1 MSDYSSMATLQNNSQ
16 TAGFAA
22 ALERA
27 RLVAAKLEGGGS
39 KRPLEEGPEPNAK
52 KLAAVDTGYQQQQQ
66 QQQMSASTAIPSGPR
81 TQAPVGAPAPPPPS
95 GPPNMM
101 PDQTLNEYIR
111 VPDKMVG
118 LIIGRGGEQ
127 ITRLQAES
135 GCKIQMAPDSGGQPD
150 RLCTLTGSREAIQRA
165 KELVNQIVNHRGR
178 ENAPQHQDSPGGG
191 NGGGNGGGGGGG
203 PGPGLGMPQMPRGGG
218 GGGGGG
224 SITEE
229 IILPGP
235 KVGLII
241 GKNGKTIKQLQEQ
254 SGAKMVVIQDGPNT
268 EYEKPLRISGDPSK
282 VEHAK
287 QLVYELLSDKEMGGG
302 PRQPYDDGYPPQDGN
317 GLAGNSTE
325 VLVPKVAVGIVIGR
339 GGDMIKKIQAETG
352 ARVQFHQ
359 ERDDGPGDKRCYLQ
373 GKPHQ
378 VDQARQMIEDLISS
392 VNRREQESRPNRRA
406 PPQRNGDR
414 GGEFQQWQESPE
426 IRVTFT
432 VSNLKCGLIIGRGG
446 EVIKQIN
453 AASGA
458 HCELDRRA
466 QGADRNNRTFYI
478 RGHPDA
484 VEHCKRIIM
493 EKVGVPVNFMQDGS
507 DGNGNGNN
515 GGNGND
521 NGGGGGGGGGP
532 GGDFYG
538 GGGGGGGGPP
548 AWGYN
553 PHWHQPAQQ
562 QPQPQVQIN
571 PATGQPDYSQQW
583 IDYYRSMGLMREAEA
598 IEQQAKQQQQ
608 QAGMEAA
615 AAASNVAN
623 APSGPGLGS
632 GGPVAGASTPSPA
645 AAAAAPTQ
653 DYSAQWAEYYRNL
666 GKVKEAEAIEAQ
678 IKQKQQSGGTG
689 MGASAVGPGS
699 TAGASTPTASGTPP
713 GGAGGAGAGQYAQY
727 GLYAPAVYP
736 GYQPYPGYGAPQPDH
751 HQ

>member
-1 MSDYSSMATLQNNSQ
+1 MSAPSAVAVVSR
-16 TAGFAA
+16 AA
-22 ALERA
+22 APPA
-27 RLVAAKLEGGGS
+27 
-39 KRPLEEGPEPNAK
+39 
-52 KLAAVDTGYQQQQQ
+52 
-66 QQQMSASTAIPSGPR
+66 SA
-81 TQAPVGAPAPPPPS
+81 APPPP
-95 GPPNMM
+95 PNAGAGSLM

-150 RLCTLTGSREAIQRA
+150 RLCTLTGSREAILRA

-178 ENAPQHQDSPGGG
+178 ENAPQHGEGAG
-191 NGGGNGGGGGGG
+191 AGGG
-203 PGPGLGMPQMPRGGG
+203 PGMPPPPPRGAQ
-218 GGGGGG
+218 G
-224 SITEE
+224 SMAQEE
-229 IILPGP
+229 IMLPGP

-268 EYEKPLRISGDPSK
+268 EYEKPLRISGDPAK

-287 QLVYELLSDKEMGGG
+287 QLVYELLADKDMQQGGG
-302 PRQPYDDGYPPQDGN
+302 PRPPPYDDNYAGHDQGN
-317 GLAGNSTE
+317 GLATNSTE

-352 ARVQFHQ
+352 CRVQFHQ
-359 ERDDGPGDKRCYLQ
+359 ERDDGPNDKRCYLQ

-392 VNRREQESRPNRRA
+392 VNRREQEVRA
-406 PPQRNGDR
+406 GRGRGGAAARNGER
-414 GGEFQQWQESPE
+414 GAGDYAAWQDAQE

-432 VSNLKCGLIIGRGG
+432 VSNVKCGLIIGRGG

-453 AASGA
+453 AESGA

-466 QGADRNNRTFYI
+466 QGSDRNNRTFYI
-478 RGHPDA
+478 RGHPEA
-484 VEHCKRIIM
+484 VDHCKRIIM
-493 EKVGVPVNFMQDGS
+493 EKVGMPVNFIQEGS
-507 DGNGNGNN
+507 NGGNGGNGNGNGN
-515 GGNGND
+515 GGNG
-521 NGGGGGGGGGP
+521 GE
-532 GGDFYG
+532 YY
-538 GGGGGGGGPP
+538 GGGGGGGPP

-562 QPQPQVQIN
+562 QAPQQQVQIN

-583 IDYYRSMGLMREAEA
+583 IDYYRSLGLMREAEA

-608 QAGMEAA
+608 QQQQQPQPGGGGGNGGGTPPASGATPAPPAG
-615 AAASNVAN
+615 
-623 APSGPGLGS
+623 GS
-632 GGPVAGASTPSPA
+632 QP
-645 AAAAAPTQ
+645 
-653 DYSAQWAEYYRNL
+653 DYSAQWAEYYRSI
-666 GKVKEAEAIEAQ
+666 GKLKEAEAIEQQ
-678 IKQKQQSGGTG
+678 IKMKSSGAIGGGGGGGSSTPG
-689 MGASAVGPGS
+689 GGA
-699 TAGASTPTASGTPP
+699 AGAGA
-713 GGAGGAGAGQYAQY
+713 AGGAGAGGQYAQY
-727 GLYAPAVYP
+727 GVYAPAVYP
-736 GYQPYPGYGAPQPDH
+736 AYQPYPAYPQPNAEH

>member
-22 ALERA
+22 AVQRA

-52 KLAAVDTGYQQQQQ
+52 KLASVEVPYQQQQPP
-66 QQQMSASTAIPSGPR
+66 MSDMFSAPTAAPAASRS
-81 TQAPVGAPAPPPPS
+81 APAAAAAPPPPPS
-95 GPPNMM
+95 APASLM

-178 ENAPQHQDSPGGG
+178 ENAPQHPEGQGS
-191 NGGGNGGGGGGG
+191 GGGGG
-203 PGPGLGMPQMPRGGG
+203 MPPMPRGGG
-218 GGGGGG
+218 GALAGNLPIGRADWVQNCDD
-224 SITEE
+224 E
-229 IILPGP
+229 IMLPGP

-254 SGAKMVVIQDGPNT
+254 SGAKMVVIQEGPNT
-268 EYEKPLRISGDPSK
+268 EYEKPLRISGDPAK

-287 QLVYELLSDKEMGGG
+287 QLVYELLADKDMQQGGG
-302 PRQPYDDGYPPQDGN
+302 QRQPQYDDSYPGHDQGN
-317 GLAGNSTE
+317 GLATNATE

-352 ARVQFHQ
+352 CRVQFHQ

-392 VNRREQESRPNRRA
+392 VNRREQEVRSGRGRGGST
-406 PPQRNGDR
+406 QRNGER
-414 GGEFQQWQESPE
+414 GAGDYSQWQDSHD

-432 VSNLKCGLIIGRGG
+432 VSNVKCGLIIGRGG

-466 QGADRNNRTFYI
+466 QGSDRNNRTFYI

-493 EKVGVPVNFMQDGS
+493 EKVGMPVNFIQEGGNGGNG
-507 DGNGNGNN
+507 GNGNGNGV
-515 GGNGND
+515 GGA
-521 NGGGGGGGGGP
+521 GGEY
-532 GGDFYG
+532 YG
-538 GGGGGGGGPP
+538 GGAAGPP

-553 PHWHQPAQQ
+553 PHWHQPAQPQAPQ
-562 QPQPQVQIN
+562 QQVQIN

-583 IDYYRSMGLMREAEA
+583 IDYYRSLGLMREAEA

-608 QAGMEAA
+608 GMDGGGGGGGTPP
-615 AAASNVAN
+615 AS
-623 APSGPGLGS
+623 SGPAA
-632 GGPVAGASTPSPA
+632 GPG
-645 AAAAAPTQ
+645 AAPAPPAGGSQ
-653 DYSAQWAEYYRNL
+653 PDYSAQWAEYYRSI
-666 GKVKEAEAIEAQ
+666 GKLKEAEAIEAQ
-678 IKQKQQSGGTG
+678 IKLKSSGGGGGGGSGGSST
-689 MGASAVGPGS
+689 PG
-699 TAGASTPTASGTPP
+699 AGAA
-713 GGAGGAGAGQYAQY
+713 GAGGAGSQYAQY
-727 GLYAPAVYP
+727 GVYAPQVYP
-736 GYQPYPGYGAPQPDH
+736 GYQPYPYPAQPNSDH
-751 HQ
+751 HQQ

>member
-22 ALERA
+22 AVQRA

-52 KLAAVDTGYQQQQQ
+52 KLASVEVPYQQQQP
-66 QQQMSASTAIPSGPR
+66 QMSDMFSAPSGGSPASSR
-81 TQAPVGAPAPPPPS
+81 SAPAAAAAPPPPPS
-95 GPPNMM
+95 APASLM

-178 ENAPQHQDSPGGG
+178 ENAPQHPDGQGS
-191 NGGGNGGGGGGG
+191 GGGGGG
-203 PGPGLGMPQMPRGGG
+203 MPPMPRGGG
-218 GGGGGG
+218 G
-224 SITEE
+224 SLADE
-229 IILPGP
+229 IMLPGP

-268 EYEKPLRISGDPSK
+268 EYEKPLRISGDPAK

-287 QLVYELLSDKEMGGG
+287 QLVYELLADKDMQQGGG
-302 PRQPYDDGYPPQDGN
+302 QRQPQYDDSYPGHDQGN
-317 GLAGNSTE
+317 GLATNATE

-378 VDQARQMIEDLISS
+378 VEQARQMIEDLISS
-392 VNRREQESRPNRRA
+392 VNRREQEVRSGRGRGGST
-406 PPQRNGDR
+406 QRNGER
-414 GGEFQQWQESPE
+414 GGGDYSQWQDAHD

-432 VSNLKCGLIIGRGG
+432 VSNVKCGLIIGRGG

-466 QGADRNNRTFYI
+466 QGSDRNNRTFYI

-493 EKVGVPVNFMQDGS
+493 EKVGMPVNFIQEGGNGGNG
-507 DGNGNGNN
+507 GNGNGNGV
-515 GGNGND
+515 GGA
-521 NGGGGGGGGGP
+521 GGEY
-532 GGDFYG
+532 YG
-538 GGGGGGGGPP
+538 GGAAGPP

-553 PHWHQPAQQ
+553 PHWHQPAQPQAPQ
-562 QPQPQVQIN
+562 QQVQIN

-583 IDYYRSMGLMREAEA
+583 IDYYRSLGLMREAEA

-608 QAGMEAA
+608 GMD
-615 AAASNVAN
+615 
-623 APSGPGLGS
+623 GKDIYYFLFLI
-632 GGPVAGASTPSPA
+632 
-645 AAAAAPTQ
+645 
-653 DYSAQWAEYYRNL
+653 YSISSLHNNIL
-666 GKVKEAEAIEAQ
+666 
-678 IKQKQQSGGTG
+678 
-689 MGASAVGPGS
+689 
-699 TAGASTPTASGTPP
+699 
-713 GGAGGAGAGQYAQY
+713 YAQY
-727 GLYAPAVYP
+727 GVYAPQVYP
-736 GYQPYPGYGAPQPDH
+736 GYQPYPYPAQPNADH

>member
-1 MSDYSSMATLQNNSQ
+1 M
-16 TAGFAA
+16 
-22 ALERA
+22 
-27 RLVAAKLEGGGS
+27 VAAKLEGGGS

-52 KLAAVDTGYQQQQQ
+52 KLASVEVAAKLEGGGSKRPLEEGPEPNAKKLASVEVPYQQQQPP
-66 QQQMSASTAIPSGPR
+66 MSAPTA
-81 TQAPVGAPAPPPPS
+81 APAASRSAPAAAAAPPPPPS
-95 GPPNMM
+95 APASLM

-178 ENAPQHQDSPGGG
+178 ENAPQHPEGQGS
-191 NGGGNGGGGGGG
+191 GGGGG
-203 PGPGLGMPQMPRGGG
+203 MPPMPRGGG
-218 GGGGGG
+218 GALAGNLPIGRADWVQNCDD
-224 SITEE
+224 E
-229 IILPGP
+229 IMLPGP

-254 SGAKMVVIQDGPNT
+254 SGAKMVVIQEGPNT
-268 EYEKPLRISGDPSK
+268 EYEKPLRISGDPAK

-287 QLVYELLSDKEMGGG
+287 QLVYELLADKDMQQGGG
-302 PRQPYDDGYPPQDGN
+302 QRQPQYDDSYPGHDQGN
-317 GLAGNSTE
+317 GLATNATEGGGQRQPQYDDSYPGHDQGNGLATNATE

-352 ARVQFHQ
+352 CRVQFHQ

-392 VNRREQESRPNRRA
+392 VNRREQEVRSGRGRGGST
-406 PPQRNGDR
+406 QRNGER
-414 GGEFQQWQESPE
+414 GAGDYSQWQDSHD

-432 VSNLKCGLIIGRGG
+432 VSNVKCGLIIGRGG

-466 QGADRNNRTFYI
+466 QGSDRNNRTFYI

-493 EKVGVPVNFMQDGS
+493 EKVGMPVNFIQEGS
-507 DGNGNGNN
+507 NGGNGGNGNGNGV
-515 GGNGND
+515 GGA
-521 NGGGGGGGGGP
+521 GGEY
-532 GGDFYG
+532 YG
-538 GGGGGGGGPP
+538 GGAAGPP

-553 PHWHQPAQQ
+553 PHWHQPAQPQAPQ
-562 QPQPQVQIN
+562 QQVQIN

-583 IDYYRSMGLMREAEA
+583 IDYYRSLGLMREAEA

-608 QAGMEAA
+608 GMDDDVVGT
-615 AAASNVAN
+615 STS
-623 APSGPGLGS
+623 SGGGS
-632 GGPVAGASTPSPA
+632 GGSGGGSSTPGAGAA
-645 AAAAAPTQ
+645 
-653 DYSAQWAEYYRNL
+653 
-666 GKVKEAEAIEAQ
+666 
-678 IKQKQQSGGTG
+678 
-689 MGASAVGPGS
+689 
-699 TAGASTPTASGTPP
+699 
-713 GGAGGAGAGQYAQY
+713 GAGGAGSQYAQY
-727 GLYAPAVYP
+727 GVYAPQVYP
-736 GYQPYPGYGAPQPDH
+736 GYQPYPYPAQPNSDH
-751 HQ
+751 HQQ

>member
-1 MSDYSSMATLQNNSQ
+1 MSDYSSMATLQNNSH

-22 ALERA
+22 AVQRA

-52 KLAAVDTGYQQQQQ
+52 KVASVEVPYQPP
-66 QQQMSASTAIPSGPR
+66 QMSAPSA
-81 TQAPVGAPAPPPPS
+81 APAASRAAPAAAAAPPPPPS
-95 GPPNMM
+95 AAGNLM

-178 ENAPQHQDSPGGG
+178 ENAPQHPENQGGG
-191 NGGGNGGGGGGG
+191 GGMPPMQRGAGGGGGGG
-203 PGPGLGMPQMPRGGG
+203 AMTGNVPIGRADWVQNCDD
-218 GGGGGG
+218 
-224 SITEE
+224 E
-229 IILPGP
+229 IMLPGP

-268 EYEKPLRISGDPSK
+268 EYEKPLRISGDPAK

-287 QLVYELLSDKEMGGG
+287 QLVYELLADKDMQQGGGG
-302 PRQPYDDGYPPQDGN
+302 PRPPQYDDQYQGHDQGN
-317 GLAGNSTE
+317 GLATNSTE
-325 VLVPKVAVGIVIGR
+325 VLVPKIAVGIVIGR

-352 ARVQFHQ
+352 CRVQFHQ

-392 VNRREQESRPNRRA
+392 VNRREQEVRSGRGRGGSG
-406 PPQRNGDR
+406 QRNGDR
-414 GGEFQQWQESPE
+414 AGGDYAQWQDGQE

-432 VSNLKCGLIIGRGG
+432 VSNVKCGLIIGRGG

-466 QGADRNNRTFYI
+466 QGSDRNNRTFYI
-478 RGHPDA
+478 RGHPEA

-493 EKVGVPVNFMQDGS
+493 EKVGMPVNFINEGNGGNGG
-507 DGNGNGNN
+507 GNGNGNGN
-515 GGNGND
+515 GGNG
-521 NGGGGGGGGGP
+521 GEY
-532 GGDFYG
+532 YG
-538 GGGGGGGGPP
+538 GGAAGPP

-553 PHWHQPAQQ
+553 PHWHQPQQ
-562 QPQPQVQIN
+562 QQNPQVQIN

-583 IDYYRSMGLMREAEA
+583 IDYYRSLGLVHEAEA
-598 IEQQAKQQQQ
+598 IEQQAKQQKQGGG
-608 QAGMEAA
+608 GMD
-615 AAASNVAN
+615 
-623 APSGPGLGS
+623 GS
-632 GGPVAGASTPSPA
+632 GGGGTPPASAAGGSVAAAGPGSAPA
-645 AAAAAPTQ
+645 APASGAQP
-653 DYSAQWAEYYRNL
+653 DYSAQWAEYYRSI
-666 GKVKEAEAIEAQ
+666 GKLKEAEAIEAQ
-678 IKQKQQSGGTG
+678 IKLKSSGGG
-689 MGASAVGPGS
+689 SSAGSAGSSGGGGAS
-699 TAGASTPTASGTPP
+699 
-713 GGAGGAGAGQYAQY
+713 GGAGAAGQYAQY
-727 GLYAPAVYP
+727 GVYAPQVYP
-736 GYQPYPGYGAPQPDH
+736 AAYQPYPYAAQPAPDH

>member
-22 ALERA
+22 AVQRA

-52 KLAAVDTGYQQQQQ
+52 KLASVEVPYQQP
-66 QQQMSASTAIPSGPR
+66 QQQMSAPSAAPAASR
-81 TQAPVGAPAPPPPS
+81 AAPQAAAAAPPPPPS
-95 GPPNMM
+95 APAGLM

-150 RLCTLTGSREAIQRA
+150 RLCTLTGSREAISRA

-178 ENAPQHQDSPGGG
+178 ENAPQHPDGQ
-191 NGGGNGGGGGGG
+191 GGNGGGGGG
-203 PGPGLGMPQMPRGGG
+203 MPPMPRGGG
-218 GGGGGG
+218 GGGALAGNLPIGR
-224 SITEE
+224 SDWVQNCDQEE
-229 IILPGP
+229 IMLPGP

-268 EYEKPLRISGDPSK
+268 EYEKPLRISGDPAK

-287 QLVYELLSDKEMGGG
+287 QLVYELLADKDMQQGGG
-302 PRQPYDDGYPPQDGN
+302 QRQPQYDDQYQGHDQGN
-317 GLAGNSTE
+317 GLATNSTE

-352 ARVQFHQ
+352 CRVQFHQ

-392 VNRREQESRPNRRA
+392 VNRREQEVRSGRGRGGSG
-406 PPQRNGDR
+406 QRNGER
-414 GGEFQQWQESPE
+414 GGGDYSQWQDAQE

-432 VSNLKCGLIIGRGG
+432 VSNVKCGLIIGRGG

-466 QGADRNNRTFYI
+466 QGSDRNNRTFYI
-478 RGHPDA
+478 RGHPEA

-493 EKVGVPVNFMQDGS
+493 EKVGMPVNFINEGNGGGNG
-507 DGNGNGNN
+507 GNGNGNGN
-515 GGNGND
+515 GGNG
-521 NGGGGGGGGGP
+521 GEY
-532 GGDFYG
+532 YG
-538 GGGGGGGGPP
+538 GGAGGAGGPP

-553 PHWHQPAQQ
+553 PHWHQPQQ
-562 QPQPQVQIN
+562 QQGPQQQVQIN

-583 IDYYRSMGLMREAEA
+583 IDYYRSLGLMREAEA
-598 IEQQAKQQQQ
+598 IEAQAKVQQ
-608 QAGMEAA
+608 GMDGNGGGGGGGGTPPAVGGGGAPAA
-615 AAASNVAN
+615 
-623 APSGPGLGS
+623 PG
-632 GGPVAGASTPSPA
+632 AGAAPA
-645 AAAAAPTQ
+645 APPGASQP
-653 DYSAQWAEYYRNL
+653 DYSAQWAEYYRSI
-666 GKVKEAEAIEAQ
+666 GKLKEAEAIEAQ
-678 IKQKQQSGGTG
+678 IKLK
-689 MGASAVGPGS
+689 V
-699 TAGASTPTASGTPP
+699 
-713 GGAGGAGAGQYAQY
+713 
-727 GLYAPAVYP
+727 
-736 GYQPYPGYGAPQPDH
+736 H
-751 HQ
+751 HVHLTQVFVTTY

>member
-39 KRPLEEGPEPNAK
+39 KRPLEDGPEPNAK
-52 KLAAVDTGYQQQQQ
+52 KLASVDTGYQQQQ
-66 QQQMSASTAIPSGPR
+66 MSGSAAAVAAGARVS
-81 TQAPVGAPAPPPPS
+81 APVGGAGAPPPPG
-95 GPPNMM
+95 GPSNLM

-135 GCKIQMAPDSGGQPD
+135 CCKIQMAPDSGGQPD

-191 NGGGNGGGGGGG
+191 GGNGGGGGGG
-203 PGPGLGMPQMPRGGG
+203 GMPQMPRGGG

-224 SITEE
+224 AITEE
-229 IILPGP
+229 VMLPGP

-254 SGAKMVVIQDGPNT
+254 SGAKMIVIQDGPNT
-268 EYEKPLRISGDPSK
+268 EYEKPLRISGDPAK

-287 QLVYELLSDKEMGGG
+287 QLVYELLADKDMGGG
-302 PRQPYDDGYPPQDGN
+302 QRQQYDDGYPPQDQGN
-317 GLAGNSTE
+317 GLATNSTE

-378 VDQARQMIEDLISS
+378 VEQARQMIEDLISS
-392 VNRREQESRPNRRA
+392 VNRREQEVRSGRGRGA
-406 PPQRNGDR
+406 ARNGER
-414 GGEFQQWQESPE
+414 GADYAQWQDSPD

-432 VSNLKCGLIIGRGG
+432 LSNHKCGLIIGRGG

-466 QGADRNNRTFYI
+466 QGSDRNNRTFYI
-478 RGHPDA
+478 RGHPEA

-493 EKVGVPVNFMQDGS
+493 EKVGVPVNFIQDGNG
-507 DGNGNGNN
+507 GNGNGN
-515 GGNGND
+515 GGNGNG
-521 NGGGGGGGGGP
+521 NGGGEY
-532 GGDFYG
+532 YG
-538 GGGGGGGGPP
+538 GGGAGGPP

-562 QPQPQVQIN
+562 QPQQQVQIN

-608 QAGMEAA
+608 QAGMDAPGGG
-615 AAASNVAN
+615 ASNAGPATS
-623 APSGPGLGS
+623 APG
-632 GGPVAGASTPSPA
+632 AGAGGAAPA
-645 AAAAAPTQ
+645 APAAH

-666 GKVKEAEAIEAQ
+666 GKLKEAEAIEAQ
-678 IKQKQQSGGTG
+678 IKQKQSGGASGGTTAP
-689 MGASAVGPGS
+689 GATTPGGSAAPG
-699 TAGASTPTASGTPP
+699 
-713 GGAGGAGAGQYAQY
+713 GGAGGVAGQYAQY
-727 GLYAPAVYP
+727 GVYAPGVYP
-736 GYQPYPGYGAPQPDH
+736 AYQPYPGYAAPSQDH
-751 HQ
+751 HHQ

>member
-22 ALERA
+22 AVQRA

-52 KLAAVDTGYQQQQQ
+52 KLASVEVAYQQ
-66 QQQMSASTAIPSGPR
+66 QQQMSAPSAVAVVSR
-81 TQAPVGAPAPPPPS
+81 AAAPPASAAPPPP
-95 GPPNMM
+95 PNAGAGSLM

-150 RLCTLTGSREAIQRA
+150 RLCTLTGSREAILRA

-178 ENAPQHQDSPGGG
+178 ENAPQHGEGAG
-191 NGGGNGGGGGGG
+191 AGGG
-203 PGPGLGMPQMPRGGG
+203 PGMPPPPPRGAQ
-218 GGGGGG
+218 G
-224 SITEE
+224 SMAGNLPIGRADWVQNCDQEE
-229 IILPGP
+229 IMLPGP

-268 EYEKPLRISGDPSK
+268 EYEKPLRISGDPAK

-287 QLVYELLSDKEMGGG
+287 QLVYELLADKDMQQGGG
-302 PRQPYDDGYPPQDGN
+302 PRPPPYDDNYAGHDQGN
-317 GLAGNSTE
+317 GLATNSTE

-352 ARVQFHQ
+352 CRVQFHQ
-359 ERDDGPGDKRCYLQ
+359 ERDDGPNDKRCYLQ

-392 VNRREQESRPNRRA
+392 VNRREQEVRA
-406 PPQRNGDR
+406 GRGRGGAAARNGER
-414 GGEFQQWQESPE
+414 GAGDYAAWQDAQE

-432 VSNLKCGLIIGRGG
+432 VSNVKCGLIIGRGG

-453 AASGA
+453 AESGA

-466 QGADRNNRTFYI
+466 QGSDRNNRTFYI
-478 RGHPDA
+478 RGHPEA
-484 VEHCKRIIM
+484 VDHCKRIIM
-493 EKVGVPVNFMQDGS
+493 EKVGMPVNFIQEGS
-507 DGNGNGNN
+507 NGGNGGNGNGNGN
-515 GGNGND
+515 GGNG
-521 NGGGGGGGGGP
+521 GE
-532 GGDFYG
+532 YY
-538 GGGGGGGGPP
+538 GGGGGGGPP

-562 QPQPQVQIN
+562 QAPQQQVQIN

-583 IDYYRSMGLMREAEA
+583 IDYYRSLGLMREAEA

-608 QAGMEAA
+608 QQQQQ
-615 AAASNVAN
+615 
-623 APSGPGLGS
+623 PQPG
-632 GGPVAGASTPSPA
+632 GG
-645 AAAAAPTQ
+645 
-653 DYSAQWAEYYRNL
+653 
-666 GKVKEAEAIEAQ
+666 
-678 IKQKQQSGGTG
+678 GGNG
-689 MGASAVGPGS
+689 G
-699 TAGASTPTASGTPP
+699 GTPP
-713 GGAGGAGAGQYAQY
+713 ASGAGGQYAQY
-727 GLYAPAVYP
+727 GVYAPAVYP
-736 GYQPYPGYGAPQPDH
+736 AYQPYPAYPQPNAEH